1 VVGKDGITV
10 NVVAPGLAMTPAVAK
25 DMPPEIVQAQVKARA
40 IQRDE
45 TGEDLVG
52 TVFFLASPGVD
63 FMSGQTLDVDGG
75 KHMLCGAEKDIA
87 MTSLFDSF
95 DLGGFRLPNRI
106 AMSAMT
112 RTRASEDDVPTDVMR
127 DYYVQRASAGLIV
140 TECTQVSDQAHGI
153 IRAPGIHRPD
163 QIAAWRKITDAIHV
177 AGGRIYCQIWHCGR
191 VAHPDMRGGEAPV
204 GPSPIPATG
213 DFFLPTG
220 RVEFP
225 VPRELSIDE
234 IPGIVADF
242 AQATRNARGAG
253 FDGVEL
259 HGANGYLQDQF
270 LQDGSNQR
278 ADAFGGPVENRARL
292 MLETTTAMIDAWS
305 ADRVGVRLSPSS
317 YLYGVDDSDKLGTF
331 GFVIRALDALGVGYL
346 CLLEPNAKDA
356 ERGVQIR
363 NVAETFR
370 PMTTAPIIVNT
381 GFDKAKANA
390 VLAKG
395 DADLVAFGVPY
406 IANPDL
412 VERFRRD
419 APLNK
424 PDPSFFY
431 GAGAKGYT
439 DYPALPTVAA
449 V

>member
-1 VVGKDGITV
+1 
-10 NVVAPGLAMTPAVAK
+10 MT
-25 DMPPEIVQAQVKARA
+25 D
-40 IQRDE
+40 
-45 TGEDLVG
+45 
-52 TVFFLASPGVD
+52 
-63 FMSGQTLDVDGG
+63 
-75 KHMLCGAEKDIA
+75 
-87 MTSLFDSF
+87 LFDRL
-95 DLGGFRLPNRI
+95 DLKGLPLSNRVV
-106 AMSAMT
+106 MSAMT
-112 RTRASEDDVPTDVMR
+112 RTRATEDDVPTDVMR

-153 IRAPGIHRPD
+153 IRAPGLHRAD
-163 QIAAWRKITDAIHV
+163 QIAAWREITNAVHA

-191 VAHPDMRGGEAPV
+191 VAHPDMRGGEQPV

-213 DFFLPTG
+213 DFFLPSG

-225 VPRELSIDE
+225 VPRELAVDE

-242 AQATRNARGAG
+242 VQATRNAREAG

-270 LQDGSNQR
+270 LQDGSNR
-278 ADAFGGPVENRARL
+278 RTDAYGGSIENRARL
-292 MLETTTAMIDAWS
+292 MLETAKAMIDAWS

-317 YLYGVDDSDKLGTF
+317 YLYGVDDSNKLETF
-331 GFVIRALDALGVGYL
+331 GFVVRALDALQVGYL

-356 ERGVQIR
+356 GRGVQIN

-370 PMTTAPIIVNT
+370 PMISVPIIVNT

-390 VLAKG
+390 VLASG
-395 DADLVAFGVPY
+395 NADLVAFGVAY

-412 VERFRRD
+412 VKRLRRD

-424 PDPSFFY
+424 PDSTTFY
-431 GAGAKGYT
+431 GVGPKGYT
-439 DYPALPTVAA
+439 DYPVLADAVAA
-449 V
+449 